1 MARSSSYEDHSR
13 SEYGT
18 RRENS
23 YSDVAL
29 DATHDG
35 RTYNARTDIQ
45 TDDRTYNDR
54 SAYDATTAQR
64 ASGGAPSTRYAG
76 IELVLLTIAFASMIA
91 VIVTPV
97 TSMYYIFKI
106 SAHVTIL
113 IDTAS
118 DTFEVGV
125 WGYCS
130 TGVHNS

>member
-1 MARSSSYEDHSR
+1 MARSSSYEEHSR

-18 RRENS
+18 RRDNS

-64 ASGGAPSTRYAG
+64 SGGASTRYAG

-97 TSMYYIFKI
+97 TSMYYIFQI
-106 SAHVTIL
+106 SAHVTTL
-113 IDTAS
+113 TDTAS

-125 WGYCS
+125 GGYCS